1 MAHNTPQKTFDLAA
15 SGSTVL
21 KFRGHPSYDAFRV
34 DVENGAG
41 NADINVYVDSDDE
54 LDNVDTGSATQV
66 DSATGVASGSSFGS
80 EASGRTVLV
89 EITEA
94 STTDPIDGTVYA
106 HNADDP
112 AQNATAFA
120 NR

>member
-1 MAHNTPQKTFDLAA
+1 MANNTSKTFDLSA

-21 KFRGHPSYDAFRV
+21 KFRGHPRYDAFRV
-34 DVENGAG
+34 DVENGSG
-41 NADINVYVDSDDE
+41 NADVNVYVDTDDE

-66 DSATGVASGSSFGS
+66 DSADGVASGSSFGTEVS
-80 EASGRTVLV
+80 ARTVLV

-94 STTDPIDGTVYA
+94 STSDPIDGTVYG
-106 HNADDP
+106 HNAHDP
-112 AQNATAFA
+112 AENGASFA